1 MADNIDELHRKIKD
15 LEGEVA
21 YLNAQ
26 LKQDNRFGL
35 HWIDVPE
42 AFEAGGENA
51 IPILEEVPELSITTD
66 DGKPT
71 HILIEGDNYHALT
84 CLNYTHQGKVDV
96 IYIDPPYNTGSD
108 GFTYKDK
115 RFLDKYPDGAKVPS
129 NHPLRHSS
137 WLSFMAKRLKLAK
150 SLLSDRGV
158 IFISI
163 DDNEFS
169 KLRELCDQI
178 FDSTNFAA
186 VFLWKRTDTP
196 PSLSNKVR
204 RKLEYVLCYT
214 SRPLPKRQFVQGYVD
229 GDDAP
234 LLNSGNPI
242 GTLEFPIGS
251 VHFNIAEGVY
261 SASDD
266 KKIKLLDEV
275 VVKNGLNAKK
285 FRASGHFKWGQNN
298 LMNEI
303 GNGTYCL
310 IKSKLFSIRY
320 QKANKSYKIP
330 SNIIDSQVGVGT
342 NEDAKKE
349 LRSIGLVGSFDYAK
363 PLSLVRYLVKM
374 GFYEDKNIC
383 VMDFFAGTGTTLQ
396 AVMQLNEED
405 GGTRQCI
412 LCQSNDDED
421 KVCSSFTYPRVSAAI
436 KGYVAHNNLTEE
448 LCRIKLTTK
457 NILKS
462 EDLLS
467 QIREIQLD
475 NENNY
480 ESFKTL
486 IKEDALVLEG
496 THKMN
501 ADVPPLGNSLKYYR
515 TSFVGT
521 STANQATDH
530 DKTIL
535 AQKAGCLLALA
546 ENTLYEMKKTDSY
559 QIFKDKNHEV
569 WTAIYF
575 KEDYRP
581 KYFNEFVHEVEQLQ
595 GVKNVYI
602 FSWGDVGSF
611 DSYFEYLSG
620 VNLKS
625 IPQPILDIYKSLNA

>member
-1 MADNIDELHRKIKD
+1 MAENIDELHRKIKE

-26 LKQDNRFGL
+26 LKQDHRFGL

-42 AFEAGGENA
+42 AFDKEGENA
-51 IPILEEVPELSITTD
+51 IPILEEVPELSITND

-115 RFLDKYPDGAKVPS
+115 RFLEKYPDGAKVPL

-137 WLSFMAKRLKLAK
+137 WLSFMNKRLKLAK
-150 SLLSDRGV
+150 SLLSDSGV

-169 KLRELCDQI
+169 KLREMCDQI
-178 FDSTNFAA
+178 FGSDNFCA
-186 VFLWKRTDTP
+186 VYFWKRTDTP
-196 PSLSNKVR
+196 PALSYKVR
-204 RKLEYVLCYT
+204 RKLEYVLCYA
-214 SRPLPKRQFVQGYVD
+214 SKNMKQRKFAQGYVD

-234 LLNSGNPI
+234 LLNSSNGV

-251 VHFNIAEGVY
+251 VHFNIADGVY
-261 SASDD
+261 SKSDD
-266 KKIKLLDEV
+266 KKITLLDDV
-275 VVKNGLNAKK
+275 IVRDGVNVNK
-285 FRASGHFKWGQNN
+285 FRASGHFKWGQSN
-298 LMNEI
+298 LNNEI
-303 GNGTYCL
+303 SNGTFCL
-310 IKSKLFSIRY
+310 IKSKLFSMRY
-320 QKANKSYKIP
+320 QKATKSYKTP
-330 SNIIDSQVGVGT
+330 SNIIDATVGVGT

-349 LRSIGLVGSFDYAK
+349 LKSIGIVGSFDYAK
-363 PLSLVRYLVKM
+363 PLTLIKYLIRM
-374 GFYEDKNIC
+374 GFYDKKNIC

-412 LCQSNDDED
+412 LCQSNDDDD
-421 KVCSSFTYPRVSAAI
+421 KVCSTFTYPRISAAI
-436 KGYVAHNNLTEE
+436 KGYESYNSLTEE
-448 LCRIKLTTK
+448 LCRIKLTLR
-457 NILKS
+457 NVQRS
-462 EDLLS
+462 ADLFS
-467 QIREIQLD
+467 QLEEIQSAKKD
-475 NENNY
+475 DFDTFSTSIKNN
-480 ESFKTL
+480 
-486 IKEDALVLEG
+486 ALVLEG
-496 THKMN
+496 THNMKSI
-501 ADVPPLGNSLKYYR
+501 VPPLGSSLKYYR
-515 TSFVGT
+515 TSFVGG
-521 STANQATDH
+521 SPVSQATDN

-546 ENTLYEMKKTDSY
+546 ENTLYETKKMDNF
-559 QIFKDKNHEV
+559 QIFKDKDHDR
-569 WTAIYF
+569 WTAVYF

-581 KYFNEFVHEVEQLQ
+581 RFFNDFVSEVEKLQ
-595 GVKNVYI
+595 GIKNVYI

-611 DSYFEYLSG
+611 DSYFENIPD